1 MHKKDKKISKKS
13 VPWQKSVIKIGLYV
27 LIGIFL
33 IWTLFPI
40 YWVLLTSFKTTQQ
53 VNTMPPLFVFK
64 PTMENYLTLFRGDA
78 MRALK
83 SSLIVSSSTVI
94 LGLLIGFPAAY
105 TLARVKFRAKEQVNF
120 FVLSMR
126 MAPAFAFLVPYY
138 LTFRFLRLLDTYAAL
153 IIINL
158 TFILPFAIWM
168 LESVIEEMPKELED
182 AALVD
187 GCTREGVMWRIVAPL
202 MAPSIAAT
210 AILSFV
216 FCWNEFFFAY
226 VLSGSTTRTIPV
238 MLTSL
243 IGLMGVDWVQMS
255 AASMVSI
262 VPTIILAL
270 FAQRYL
276 VRGLTLGAIKS

>member
-1 MHKKDKKISKKS
+1 MPEKEIIIKKQPIHWKKT
-13 VPWQKSVIKIGLYV
+13 VLTIGLYI
-27 LIGIFL
+27 LILIFL

-53 VNTMPPLFVFK
+53 VNTMPPLFTFK
-64 PTMENYLTLFRGDA
+64 PTMENYLKLFLGDA
-78 MRALK
+78 MQALK
-83 SSLIVSSSTVI
+83 SSLIVSASTVF

-105 TLARVKFRAKEQVNF
+105 TLARVKFRAREQVNF

-126 MAPAFAFLVPYY
+126 MSPAFAFLVPYY
-138 LTFRFLRLLDTYAAL
+138 LTFRFLHLLDTYAAL
-153 IIINL
+153 IIIDL

-168 LESVIEEMPKELED
+168 LESVIEDLPIELED

-226 VLSGSTTRTIPV
+226 ILSGNATRTMPV
-238 MLTSL
+238 MLISL

-255 AASMVSI
+255 AASMVSV

-276 VRGLTLGAIKS
+276 VRGLTMGAIKS

>member
-1 MHKKDKKISKKS
+1 MPRKENQSLGKRRNWKKTA
-13 VPWQKSVIKIGLYV
+13 VTIGLYS

-33 IWTLFPI
+33 VWTLFPI
-40 YWVLLTSFKTTQQ
+40 YWIFLTSFKTIQQ
-53 VNTMPPLFVFK
+53 VNTMPPLFTFQ
-64 PTMENYLTLFRGDA
+64 PTFENYANMLRGEA
-78 MRALK
+78 MQALK
-83 SSLIVSSSTVI
+83 SSLIVSSSTVL
-94 LGLLIGFPAAY
+94 LGLIIGFPAAY
-105 TLARVKFRAKEQVNF
+105 TLARVKFKAREQVNF

-126 MAPAFAFLVPYY
+126 MAPSFAFLVPYY
-138 LTFRFLRLLDTYAAL
+138 LTFRFLGLLDKYAAL
-153 IIINL
+153 IIVNL

-168 LESVIEEMPKELED
+168 LESVIEDMPKALED

-187 GCTREGVMWRIVAPL
+187 GCTRAGVMWRIVAPL

-226 VLSGSTTRTIPV
+226 VLTGTETRTMPV

-255 AASMVSI
+255 AASIISI
-262 VPTIILAL
+262 IPTIILAL

-276 VRGLTLGAIKS
+276 VRGLTMGAIKS

>member
-1 MHKKDKKISKKS
+1 MS
-13 VPWQKSVIKIGLYV
+13 
-27 LIGIFL
+27 
-33 IWTLFPI
+33 
-40 YWVLLTSFKTTQQ
+40 
-53 VNTMPPLFVFK
+53 
-64 PTMENYLTLFRGDA
+64 
-78 MRALK
+78 
-83 SSLIVSSSTVI
+83 
-94 LGLLIGFPAAY
+94 
-105 TLARVKFRAKEQVNF
+105 
-120 FVLSMR
+120 
-126 MAPAFAFLVPYY
+126 PAFAFLVPYY
-138 LTFRFLRLLDTYAAL
+138 LTFRFLHLLDTYAAL
-153 IIINL
+153 IIIDL

-168 LESVIEEMPKELED
+168 LESVIEDLPIELED

-226 VLSGSTTRTIPV
+226 ILSGNATRTMPV
-238 MLTSL
+238 MLISL

-255 AASMVSI
+255 AASMVSV

-276 VRGLTLGAIKS
+276 VRGLTMGAIKS

>member
-1 MHKKDKKISKKS
+1 MPRKDNK
-13 VPWQKSVIKIGLYV
+13 PQKNPRNWRKTALMIGLYT
-27 LIGIFL
+27 LIAIFL

-40 YWVLLTSFKTTQQ
+40 YWIFLTSLKTTQQ
-53 VNTMPPLFVFK
+53 VNTMPPLFVFT
-64 PTMENYLTLFRGDA
+64 PIIENYTKLFFGEA
-78 MRALK
+78 MQALK
-83 SSLIVSSSTVI
+83 SSLIVSSCTVL
-94 LGLLIGFPAAY
+94 LGLVIGFPAAY
-105 TLARVKFRAKEQVNF
+105 TLARVKFKAREQVNF

-126 MAPAFAFLVPYY
+126 MAPSFAFLVPYY
-138 LTFRFLRLLDTYAAL
+138 LTFRYLHLLDTYAAL
-153 IIINL
+153 VIVNL

-168 LESVIEEMPKELED
+168 LESVIEDMPKALED
-182 AALVD
+182 AAMVD
-187 GCTREGVMWRIVAPL
+187 GCTRIGVMWRIVAPL

-226 VLSGSTTRTIPV
+226 ILTGSGTRTMPV

-255 AASMVSI
+255 AASI
-262 VPTIILAL
+262 IAIIPTIILAL

-276 VRGLTLGAIKS
+276 VRGLTMGAIKS

>member
-1 MHKKDKKISKKS
+1 MPRKDNTSLVKRRNWKKAAIS
-13 VPWQKSVIKIGLYV
+13 IGLYLLV
-27 LIGIFL
+27 GLFL
-33 IWTLFPI
+33 VWTLFPI
-40 YWVLLTSFKTTQQ
+40 YWIFLTSLKTIQQ

-64 PTMENYLTLFRGDA
+64 PTFDNYANLLFGEA
-78 MRALK
+78 MQALK
-83 SSLIVSSSTVI
+83 NSLIVSSSTVI
-94 LGLLIGFPAAY
+94 IGLVVGFPAAY
-105 TLARVKFRAKEQVNF
+105 TLARVKFKAREQVNF

-126 MAPAFAFLVPYY
+126 MAPSFAFLVPYY
-138 LTFRFLRLLDTYAAL
+138 LTFRFLHLLDSYTAL
-153 IIINL
+153 VIVNL

-168 LESVIEEMPKELED
+168 LESVIEDMPKDLED

-187 GCTREGVMWRIVAPL
+187 GCTRAGVMWRIVAPL

-216 FCWNEFFFAY
+216 FTWNEFFFAY
-226 VLSGSTTRTIPV
+226 VLTGSSTRTMPV

-255 AASMVSI
+255 AASI
-262 VPTIILAL
+262 IAIIPTIVLAL

-276 VRGLTLGAIKS
+276 VRGLTMGAIKS

>member
-1 MHKKDKKISKKS
+1 MPEKEIKNRKQSIRWKKTALT
-13 VPWQKSVIKIGLYV
+13 VGLYI

-53 VNTMPPLFVFK
+53 VNTMPPLFTFK
-64 PTMENYLTLFRGDA
+64 PTMENYLKLFLGDA
-78 MRALK
+78 MQALK
-83 SSLIVSSSTVI
+83 NSLIVSSSTVF

-105 TLARVKFRAKEQVNF
+105 TLARVKFRAREHVNF

-126 MAPAFAFLVPYY
+126 MSPAFAFLVPYY
-138 LTFRFLRLLDTYAAL
+138 LTFRFLHLLDTYAAL
-153 IIINL
+153 IIIDL

-168 LESVIEEMPKELED
+168 LESVIEDLPIELED

-226 VLSGSTTRTIPV
+226 ILSGNATRTMPV

-255 AASMVSI
+255 AASMVSVI
-262 VPTIILAL
+262 PTIILAL

-276 VRGLTLGAIKS
+276 VRGLTMGAIKS

>member
-1 MHKKDKKISKKS
+1 MPRKDNK
-13 VPWQKSVIKIGLYV
+13 PQKNPRNWRKTALMIGLYT
-27 LIGIFL
+27 LIAIFL

-40 YWVLLTSFKTTQQ
+40 YWIFLTSLKTTQQ
-53 VNTMPPLFVFK
+53 VNTMPPLFVFT
-64 PTMENYLTLFRGDA
+64 PIIENYTKLFFGEA
-78 MRALK
+78 MQALK
-83 SSLIVSSSTVI
+83 SSLIVSSCTVL
-94 LGLLIGFPAAY
+94 LGLVIGFPAAY
-105 TLARVKFRAKEQVNF
+105 TLARVKFKAREQVNF

-126 MAPAFAFLVPYY
+126 MAPSFAFLVPYY
-138 LTFRFLRLLDTYAAL
+138 LTFRFFHLLDTYAAL
-153 IIINL
+153 VIVNL

-168 LESVIEEMPKELED
+168 LESVIEDMPKALED
-182 AALVD
+182 AAMVD
-187 GCTREGVMWRIVAPL
+187 GCTRIGVMWRIVAPL

-226 VLSGSTTRTIPV
+226 ILTGSGTRTMPV

-255 AASMVSI
+255 AASI
-262 VPTIILAL
+262 IAIIPTIILAL

-276 VRGLTLGAIKS
+276 VRGLTMGAIKS